1 MRTIDLGARQRAQE
15 QMLMKLLYRV
25 RSGDTLS
32 GLAQQ
37 YGTRWQDIYA
47 ANRDT
52 LDNPNKIVPGQQLRI
67 PTATTTP
74 EPITPKPPPKT
85 IKPTGEDIP
94 VYPAAGFVFHHSGGS
109 TLSSLRATLEQ
120 RGLGSQ
126 YLMDRDGTIYNFAG
140 AGSPHIRPND
150 LYHGRAP
157 GLSNENA
164 VGMEVVARDNHDV
177 TPAQVEAARKF
188 IDQYYPDVPVYGHGE
203 VNPGHKQADEGMAI
217 VNAIRSERNATPLG
231 MTLAS
236 NADLQ

>member
-1 MRTIDLGARQRAQE
+1 
-15 QMLMKLLYRV
+15 MKLLYRV
-25 RSGDTLS
+25 RPGDTLS
-32 GLAQQ
+32 GLAERS
-37 YGTRWQDIYA
+37 GMRWQDLYA

-52 LDNPNKIVPGQQLRI
+52 LDDPNKLRVGQQLRLR
-67 PTATTTP
+67 PTASPPAPRTEAGTP
-74 EPITPKPPPKT
+74 RTSTPPKPPASPATT
-85 IKPTGEDIP
+85 IKPVGDDVP

-109 TLSSLRATLEQ
+109 TLASLRATLQQ

-140 AGSPHIRPND
+140 PGSPHIRPND

-164 VGMEVVARDNHDV
+164 VGMEVVARDNSDV
-177 TPAQVEAARKF
+177 TPAQIAAARKF

-217 VNAIRSERNATPLG
+217 VNTIRGERNATPIG
-231 MTLAS
+231 QSIELAA
-236 NADLQ
+236 NE